1 MHEERGVNRTQ
12 KKHQF
17 HILTQMGR
25 KMTTEELQSSHQLLT
40 GAVAFMID
48 HAPRLFDTSKPPPQL
63 LKDITGNRTPS
74 NFNVNRAS
82 ESISQKT
89 VRLEV
94 DICMLEQSSTFNSN
108 LSCANRICLFEI
120 NKFKVVLF

>member
-1 MHEERGVNRTQ
+1 MTQ
-12 KKHQF
+12 NQDRNKMDSTNLGLLFGAH
-17 HILTQMGR
+17 LMCPR

-40 GAVAFMID
+40 VAVAFMID

-82 ESISQKT
+82 ESISS
-89 VRLEV
+89 ENFA
-94 DICMLEQSSTFNSN
+94 IGGGY
-108 LSCANRICLFEI
+108 A
-120 NKFKVVLF
+120 